1 MIFDFLSTDLVLSKL
16 SRDLKKTRKAA
27 YAAGTQKNHR
37 TQWRSYLYFCLHF
50 DLVFLP
56 ASIRTISLYCQ
67 FLSRSMTPPSIRNY
81 LSGVKLLHVSLGYPF
96 PDLSTHEI
104 QVTLRGID
112 RLAQHCPLR
121 APPNYTP
128 FVRCSS
134 QLWFSSRPY
143 RCHLFLRICV
153 CLFPFRTHF

>member
-1 MIFDFLSTDLVLSKL
+1 MISNFLSTDLVLSKL

-56 ASIRTISLYCQ
+56 ASICTISLYCQ
-67 FLSRSMTPPSIRNY
+67 CLSHSMTPPSIRNY
-81 LSGVKLLHVSLGYPF
+81 LSGVQFLHVTLGYPF

-112 RLAQHCPLR
+112 SLAQHCPLS
-121 APPNYTP
+121 ALPLHP
-128 FVRCSS
+128 
-134 QLWFSSRPY
+134 
-143 RCHLFLRICV
+143 IC
-153 CLFPFRTHF
+153 

>member
-1 MIFDFLSTDLVLSKL
+1 MISNFLSTDLFLSKL

-50 DLVFLP
+50 DLVSLP

-81 LSGVKLLHVSLGYPF
+81 LSGVKFLHARMKFRSPCG
-96 PDLSTHEI
+96 
-104 QVTLRGID
+104 TLTG
-112 RLAQHCPLR
+112 
-121 APPNYTP
+121 
-128 FVRCSS
+128 
-134 QLWFSSRPY
+134 
-143 RCHLFLRICV
+143 
-153 CLFPFRTHF
+153 

>member
-1 MIFDFLSTDLVLSKL
+1 MISNFLSTDLVLSKL
-16 SRDLKKTRKAA
+16 SWDLKKICKAA

-37 TQWRSYLYFCLHF
+37 TQWRSYLYFCSHI

-67 FLSRSMTPPSIRNY
+67 FLSRSMTPPSIRNN
-81 LSGVKLLHVSLGYPF
+81 LSGVKFLHVPLGYPF

-112 RLAQHCPLR
+112 RLAQHYPLR
-121 APPNYTP
+121 APPP
-128 FVRCSS
+128 
-134 QLWFSSRPY
+134 PP
-143 RCHLFLRICV
+143 HLHPLC
-153 CLFPFRTHF
+153 

>member
-1 MIFDFLSTDLVLSKL
+1 MISNFLSTDLVLSKL
-16 SRDLKKTRKAA
+16 SWDLKKICKAA

-50 DLVFLP
+50 DLLFLP
-56 ASIRTISLYCQ
+56 TSICTISLYCQ
-67 FLSRSMTPPSIRNY
+67 FLTHSMTPPSIRNY
-81 LSGVKLLHVSLGYPF
+81 LSGVKFLHVSLWYPF

-121 APPNYTP
+121 APPL
-128 FVRCSS
+128 
-134 QLWFSSRPY
+134 QA
-143 RCHLFLRICV
+143 IC
-153 CLFPFRTHF
+153 